1 MERNVADLLDRVST
15 VLRQFNEVS
24 DSLKEMRIK
33 LEKLD
38 QLILSGEVSSQTADS
53 LRREYISQLIE
64 LLNRYFELRASLED
78 LRLRCIVELER
89 AKVETGG
96 ISGSSG
102 LASRIEESIFMID
115 DALESLDM
123 DSRLFIASQ
132 YAQYLRNA
140 KADRDVLKERKT
152 MYRRFIDSI
161 IESWLMEKVD
171 LESEITELEKNANS
185 IREKL
190 KELWVR
196 FMVGE
201 YDRSEYDSRRI
212 GLEEELSSLDR
223 KIAELRNKVE
233 SVDSKIVELTSV
245 VEVEEVEGQ
254 AR

>member
-1 MERNVADLLDRVST
+1 MERNISDLLDRVST
-15 VLRQFNEVS
+15 VLRQFREVS
-24 DSLKEMRIK
+24 DSLREMRIK
-33 LEKLD
+33 LEKLN

-64 LLNRYFELRASLED
+64 QLNRYFELRAALED

-89 AKVETGG
+89 AKVEIGG
-96 ISGSSG
+96 SSGSSG
-102 LASRIEESIFMID
+102 LASRVEESIFMID

-132 YAQYLRNA
+132 YAQYLRNS
-140 KADRDVLKERKT
+140 KADRDVLKQRKA

-161 IESWLMEKVD
+161 IESWLMEKAD
-171 LESEITELEKNANS
+171 LESEIAELEKNANS

-201 YDRSEYDSRRI
+201 YDRSEYDSRRM

-223 KIAELRNKVE
+223 RISELRDKME
-233 SVDSKIVELTSV
+233 SVDNKIVELTSV